1 MTEIDPYEMEN
12 NKEEKLSQ
20 YNSNT
25 HSNKPFSAQNAAN
38 PNNFRSI
45 RSLQNNLPSLQNN
58 ENLKNNN
65 IIEQNANN
73 LIQEMRQN
81 PYSDINQNLNVN
93 NYEYGEN
100 FEAADNN
107 FVQNLSEYNQS
118 LYNSIKPGE
127 MKNKIYGQAG
137 NQFAKTI
144 VHLDDEEKQRQNKQM
159 RFANE
164 ENLNVNNFNAHGQ
177 NRKINL
183 NQKFNSSYETYNLV
197 MFFFINPESGTET
210 GLNILN
216 MGVKKVEFNDPHG
229 MVFIYNMKDQAN
241 LEIGIQCLLAEFE
254 KGEFLK

>member
-20 YNSNT
+20 FNSNT
-25 HSNKPFSAQNAAN
+25 YSVKRNSTQNNLN
-38 PNNFRSI
+38 PNNFKSI
-45 RSLQNNLPSLQNN
+45 NSLQNNLIAFQNN

-65 IIEQNANN
+65 IIEENANN
-73 LIQEMRQN
+73 LMEEMRQI
-81 PYSDINQNLNVN
+81 PCEDINQIINVN

-100 FEAADNN
+100 YEGADNNN

-118 LYNSIKPGE
+118 IYNSIKPGD
-127 MKNKIYGQAG
+127 MKNKIYGQQG

-144 VHLDDEEKQRQNKQM
+144 VHLDDVEKQKQTTQI
-159 RFANE
+159 RYANE
-164 ENLNVNNFNAHGQ
+164 ENLNVNSFNVHGQ
-177 NRKINL
+177 TRKINL
-183 NQKFNSSYETYNLV
+183 NQKSNNFYETNNLV

-229 MVFIYNMKDQAN
+229 MVFIYNMKDPVN
-241 LEIGIQCLLAEFE
+241 LEIGIQSLIAEFE
-254 KGEFLK
+254 KGMRY